1 MIPPHDP
8 ALCEIIDSIPFFNGF
23 SYKEVQVLAGFFKHY
38 CVGDK
43 NIIFKEGEPG
53 DFMFIILEGGV
64 EVIKSDNDKEYRLSV
79 EGKGKI
85 IGEMALIDG
94 ERRSATCI
102 TTEKSSF
109 AIMGKSSFETLYN
122 RYPALAFKF
131 LIRITRL
138 ISKRLRMTSGKL
150 SQYADIQEKGR

>member
-8 ALCEIIDSIPFFNGF
+8 ALCDILDAIPFFSGF
-23 SYKEVQVLAGFFKHY
+23 SYKEVQTLTGFFKHY
-38 CVGDK
+38 CVSK
-43 NIIFKEGEPG
+43 NNIIFKEGDPG

-64 EVIKSDNDKEYRLSV
+64 EVIKSDNELEYRLSV

-94 ERRSATCI
+94 ERRSATCV
-102 TTEKSSF
+102 TTENSCF
-109 AIMGKSSFETLYN
+109 ARMDIYAFDDLYQ

-131 LIRITRL
+131 LMRITKL
-138 ISKRLRMTSGKL
+138 ISKRLRMASGKL
-150 SQYADIQEKGR
+150 ASFIDTEEK